1 MPFTAGSVELAKA
14 TKLAAQLS
22 NLYQTYG
29 ASQMSGI
36 TAIQIIES
44 TARKLGFGVTGLTT
58 GAGFPPFGSV
68 TATGGVAAAALQNP
82 RGETKANG
90 IVLGANNG
98 ATVGVYMKKYVNSGK
113 GYKAV
118 TVIGATIAHATAN
131 TANGN
136 TFGIR
141 GAFSA
146 FTNDQIV
153 IGSAIYTVSGG
164 ATSAAAGAISE
175 VTVTPVIGA
184 VYPLGTVLN
193 IQTVGVTRDTA
204 GVAGTTFESYSRNT
218 VVNAGFTAAVF
229 FGGAAGSTG
238 TIS

>member
-36 TAIQIIES
+36 TAIGIIEK
-44 TARKLGFGVTGLTT
+44 TAKKLGFGVTGLTT

-68 TATGGVAAAALQNP
+68 TGGAAAAALQNP

-90 IVLGANNG
+90 INLGLNNG
-98 ATVGVYMKKYVNSGK
+98 ATVGVYMKKFVRSGED
-113 GYKAV
+113 YRAT
-118 TVIGATIAHATAN
+118 TVVGATLAYATAN
-131 TANGN
+131 NASGN

-146 FTNDQIV
+146 STNDQVV
-153 IGSAIYTVSGG
+153 IGYSVYTITSG

-175 VTVTPVIGA
+175 VTVSPVIGA
-184 VYPLGTVLN
+184 VYPIGTVLN

-204 GVAGTTFESYSRNT
+204 GVAGSTFERFPGGT

-238 TIS
+238 TVS

>member
-1 MPFTAGSVELAKA
+1 MPFTAGSPELAKA

-29 ASQMSGI
+29 ASKMDGI

-44 TARKLGFGVTGLTT
+44 TARKLGFGVTGITT

-68 TATGGVAAAALQNP
+68 TGTGGVAVAALQNP
-82 RGETKANG
+82 RGETRANG
-90 IVLGANNG
+90 IDLGANNG
-98 ATVGVYMKKYVNSGK
+98 ATVGIYMHKFVRSGED
-113 GYKAV
+113 YRAV
-118 TVIGATIAHATAN
+118 TVVGATLAHATAN

-136 TFGIR
+136 TLGIR
-141 GAFSA
+141 GAFNA
-146 FTNDQIV
+146 FTNDQVV
-153 IGSAIYTVSGG
+153 IGNAVYTVTSG
-164 ATSAAAGAISE
+164 ATSAAAGSISQ

-184 VYPLGTVLN
+184 VYPVGTVLN

-204 GVAGTTFESYSRNT
+204 RVAGTTFENYIRNT

-238 TIS
+238 TVS

>member
-14 TKLAAQLS
+14 TKLALQLS

-29 ASQMSGI
+29 ASKMDGI
-36 TAIQIIES
+36 TAIHIIEK
-44 TARKLGFGVTGLTT
+44 TARKLGFGVTGITT

-68 TATGGVAAAALQNP
+68 TGGAAIAALQNP
-82 RGETKANG
+82 RGETRANG
-90 IVLGANNG
+90 INLGLNNG
-98 ATVGVYMKKYVNSGK
+98 ATVGVYMKKFVRSGED
-113 GYKAV
+113 YRAV
-118 TVIGATIAHATAN
+118 TVVGATLAYATAN

-136 TFGIR
+136 TLGIR
-141 GAFSA
+141 GAFNA

-153 IGSAIYTVSGG
+153 IDSATYIVSGG

-175 VTVTPVIGA
+175 VTVSPVLGA
-184 VYPLGTVLN
+184 VYAVGTALN

-204 GVAGTTFESYSRNT
+204 GVAGTTFESYPRNT
-218 VVNAGFTAAVF
+218 VVHAGFTAAVF

-238 TIS
+238 TVS